1 MEAAIKIEGLR
12 EFTKALK
19 TLDGELPKMVR
30 LALNE
35 AAGVVVNYGRARIP
49 RQSGRAAATIR
60 PRSTRTAVRV
70 VEGSNRAPYVP
81 WLDFGGSVGRNR
93 SVQRRFYSEGRY
105 LYPAL
110 QDEKEAIRAALESAL
125 TRVVEAAGLDLD

>member
-1 MEAAIKIEGLR
+1 MEAAIRIEGLK

-19 TLDGELPKMVR
+19 ALDSDLPKMVR
-30 LALNE
+30 LALNK
-35 AAGVVVNYGRARIP
+35 AAGVVVDYGRARIP

-70 VEGSNRAPYVP
+70 IEGSNRAPYVP
-81 WLDFGGSVGRNR
+81 WLDFGGAVGRQK
-93 SVQRRFYSEGRY
+93 SVKRRFYSEGRY

-110 QDEKEAIRAALESAL
+110 TDEKDAIKAALESAL
-125 TRVVEAAGLDLD
+125 TSVVEAAGLDLD